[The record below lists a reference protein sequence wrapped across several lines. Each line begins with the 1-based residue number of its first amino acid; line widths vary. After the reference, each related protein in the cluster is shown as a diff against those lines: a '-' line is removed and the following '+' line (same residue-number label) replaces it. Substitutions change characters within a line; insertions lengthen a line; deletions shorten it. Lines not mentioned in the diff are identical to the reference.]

1 MNFATLKTLP
11 VNQSI
16 PVFMTVVEVGGVKLT
31 ANNKRKQSVK
41 LRDDNGEQHTVSIFT
56 DKSGDIMGGALNQR
70 LAFSLSRWDNQGQP
84 AFSGFWN
91 STATV
96 NQQPH
101 PAQQAAPPVQTYV
114 PPQQTYVPANQPFQS
129 KPIDNNL
136 SIIRQCMAKAAV
148 ESLKNCQDSTVND
161 IINMAEIL
169 TTWCLTGD
177 KPVDPNEPQGEPSE
191 SEMPFGN

>member
-16 PVFMTVVEVGGVKLT
+16 PVFMTVVEVGGIKLT
-31 ANNKRKQSVK
+31 ANNKRKQSIK

-56 DKSGDIMGGALNQR
+56 DKSGDMMGGALNQR

-84 AFSGFWN
+84 AFSGFWS

-96 NQQPH
+96 NQTPQAPQPY
-101 PAQQAAPPVQTYV
+101 QQVA
-114 PPQQTYVPANQPFQS
+114 PPQQTYVPVNQPVQQN
-129 KPIDNNL
+129 KPIQNDNSL

-148 ESLKNCQDSTVND
+148 EALKNCPDSTVND
-161 IINMAEIL
+161 VINMAETL

-177 KPVDPNEPQGEPSE
+177 KPADPNEPQGEPSG

>member
-31 ANNKRKQSVK
+31 ANNKRKQSIK

-56 DKSGDIMGGALNQR
+56 DKSGDMMGGALNQR
-70 LAFSLSRWDNQGQP
+70 LSFSLSRWDNQGQP

-96 NQQPH
+96 NQQSQ
-101 PAQQAAPPVQTYV
+101 PAQQVSTPVQTYA
-114 PPQQTYVPANQPFQS
+114 PPQQTYVPVNQPTQNR
-129 KPIDNNL
+129 PVQNDNNL
-136 SIIRQCMAKAAV
+136 SIVRQCMTKAAV
-148 ESLKNCQDSTVND
+148 EALKNCADSTVVD
-161 IINMAEIL
+161 IINMAETL
-169 TTWCLTGD
+169 TAWCLTGD
-177 KPVDPNEPQGEPSE
+177 KPADPNEPQGNEE
-191 SEMPFGN
+191 IPFN